1 MLYSVISPAKKLASE
16 VNFQSE
22 TTQIAFKKQTAC
34 LIEILKTMP
43 PNKVA
48 SLMHL
53 SEKLAYL
60 NYTRYQTF
68 KPTSYTLKNSAPAI
82 LLFQGDVY
90 QGLQADCFNARD
102 LAFCQK
108 SLGILSGLYGL
119 LAPLDLIQ
127 AYRLE
132 MGTKLANPEGKTL
145 YDFWSDR
152 VTNEVSQRMQQSK
165 AHYLLNLASDEYFSV
180 INTAAIEKPVIKID
194 FKEHKDGKL
203 RTIGIHA
210 KRARGA
216 MVNYIVMHRCKTLD
230 DVRQFSAL
238 NYAYD
243 KVRSN
248 EHTIVFVRHH
258 D

>member
-1 MLYSVISPAKKLASE
+1 MLYSVISPAKKLATE
-16 VNFQSE
+16 VCLQTE
-22 TTQIAFKKQTAC
+22 TTQISFKKQTAV
-34 LIEILKTMP
+34 LIEILKKMP

-60 NYTRYQTF
+60 NYTRYQEF
-68 KPTSYTLKNSAPAI
+68 SPMSYTAKNSAPAI

-90 QGLQADCFNARD
+90 QGLQAESFDAPD

-119 LAPLDLIQ
+119 LSPLDLIQ

-132 MGTKLANPEGKTL
+132 MGTKLTNPEGKTL
-145 YDFWSDR
+145 YDFWSDS
-152 VTNEVSQRMQQSK
+152 VTNEVNHRMQQSK
-165 AHYLLNLASDEYFSV
+165 ADYLLNLASNEYFSV
-180 INTAAIEKPVIKID
+180 INTSAIEKPIIKVD

-216 MVNYIVMHRCKTLD
+216 MVNYIVKHRCKTLD
-230 DVRQFSAL
+230 DIHQFAESS
-238 NYAYD
+238 YTYD
-243 KVRSN
+243 KTRSQ
-248 EHTIVFVRHH
+248 EHSIVFVRHH